1 MRVSVGWEGE
11 SFCLMFSG
19 VCLVFFPFSSFV
31 QIALK
36 TSVLYFVICLLYFLF
51 IKESLCFKTAP

>member
-19 VCLVFFPFSSFV
+19 VCLVFSFTSFV

-36 TSVLYFVICLLYFLF
+36 TSVLYFVIFLLYFLF